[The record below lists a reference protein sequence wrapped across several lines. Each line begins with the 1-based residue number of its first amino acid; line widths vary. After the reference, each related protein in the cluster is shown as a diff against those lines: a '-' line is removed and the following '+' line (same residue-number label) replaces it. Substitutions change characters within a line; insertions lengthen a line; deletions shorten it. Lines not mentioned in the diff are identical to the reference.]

1 MNSYP
6 HRTTLPPES
15 PEFGTRYQI
24 LKKLGTGGMGAVF
37 QATDTTLDKLVAV
50 KILLPGLSRE
60 NIIRFQQEAR
70 TAAKLDHPNI
80 VKVLDFGQ
88 TPTGDLFLVM
98 DYVGSQSL
106 EDVQRRSKRLPVD
119 EALPIFIQIAAGLH
133 HAHVNKVLHRDVKPS
148 NIMLCEKTP
157 GNVQLVDFGL
167 AKLKSEDQ
175 RLTSTG
181 VRVGSPL
188 YMSPEQARGDD
199 VAEASDLYSFGC
211 LMFKVLTGKA
221 PLQGDTYMDT
231 ILMQQEEIPPS
242 LNEIDCGTTFPADLE
257 HVVAKTLEKDPADR
271 YKSAQELKERL
282 EHVYESYKENLRA
295 ASLHDEEKS
304 GISLPNSDART
315 RTAADW
321 IQVTR
326 NFVSAHRR
334 LTMVSALI
342 MCALPIWIYV
352 FLVTGNTER
361 PENSVKEKDSI
372 SNLAAGH
379 AFPTDED
386 LHRRIRES
394 NSSHHG
400 TLTEMQRKIILNQAA
415 NDEDPEVRKMTQDP
429 DLRAAFLNNRHGRMT
444 SDPDSRAFFMSPEFT
459 KYQPVLSSMWSDP
472 AMKTIWDDPMSQEFV
487 RRPELWK
494 LWKTNPKS
502 PKVIR
507 FVKNPNVQALS
518 KDQRFVSLCKD
529 PEFKVVI
536 LDPRFQRVLKDP
548 ANMKMFRAMSNMREV
563 VGRGF
568 ANMLDGLDPDL

>member
-24 LKKLGTGGMGAVF
+24 LKKLGAGGMGAVF

-98 DYVGSQSL
+98 DYVGAQSL
-106 EDVQRRSKRLPVD
+106 EDVQRRSKRLPME

-175 RLTSTG
+175 KLTSTG

-231 ILMQQEEIPPS
+231 ILMQQEEIPPL

-257 HVVAKTLEKDPADR
+257 HVIAKTLEKDPADR
-271 YKSAQELKERL
+271 YQSALELKERL
-282 EHVYESYKENLRA
+282 EQVYESYMANMRA
-295 ASLHDEEKS
+295 ASLFGEQDSRSTAPASS
-304 GISLPNSDART
+304 GET
-315 RTAADW
+315 RVAADG
-321 IQVTR
+321 IQLAR

-334 LTMVSALI
+334 LVMVAALI
-342 MCALPIWIYV
+342 VVALPVWIYS
-352 FLVTGNTER
+352 FWLTGNSEKYQIAT
-361 PENSVKEKDSI
+361 KEKDSI
-372 SNLAAGH
+372 SNLKAGH
-379 AFPTDED
+379 AFPTED
-386 LHRRIRES
+386 DLRKRFRES
-394 NSSHHG
+394 NSGHHQQ
-400 TLTEMQRKIILNQAA
+400 LTEMQRKIILHQAA
-415 NDEDPEVRKMTQDP
+415 KDEDPEVRRMTQDP
-429 DLRAAFLNNRHGRMT
+429 DLRDAFLHNRHGRMS
-444 SDPDSRAFFMSPEFT
+444 SDPDARAFFMSPEFM
-459 KYQPVLSSMWSDP
+459 KFQPVLSELWNDP
-472 AMKTIWDDPMSQEFV
+472 AMKTIWEDPMSQEFV
-487 RRPELWK
+487 RRPELWQ
-494 LWKTNPKS
+494 LWKTNPRS
-502 PKVIR
+502 PKVSK
-507 FVKNPNVQALS
+507 FVKNPNVQAVA
-518 KDQRFVSLCKD
+518 KDPRFVNLCRD
-529 PEFKVVI
+529 PQFKVVI

-548 ANMKMFRAMSNMREV
+548 ANMKMFRAMANMREV

-568 ANMLDGLDPDL
+568 ANMLEGLDPDN

>member
-15 PEFGTRYQI
+15 PEFVSRYQI
-24 LKKLGTGGMGAVF
+24 LKKLGAGGMGAVF

-88 TPTGDLFLVM
+88 TPAGDLFLVM
-98 DYVGSQSL
+98 DYVGAQSL
-106 EDVQRRSKRLPVD
+106 EDVQRRSKRLPVE

-175 RLTSTG
+175 KLTSTG

-188 YMSPEQARGDD
+188 YMSPEQARGED

-231 ILMQQEEIPPS
+231 ILMQQEEIPPL
-242 LNEIDCGTTFPADLE
+242 LNEMDCGTSFPADLE

-271 YKSAQELKERL
+271 YQSALQLKERL
-282 EHVYESYKENLRA
+282 EQVYESYKENM
-295 ASLHDEEKS
+295 
-304 GISLPNSDART
+304 
-315 RTAADW
+315 RTASSFGEETSRVDLSTSTEKTQLANGWRQNARD
-321 IQVTR
+321 
-326 NFVSAHRR
+326 FASAHRR
-334 LTMVSALI
+334 LLMVSVLI
-342 MCALPIWIYV
+342 VIALPIWIYT
-352 FLVTGNTER
+352 FSLTGNSGRIAT
-361 PENSVKEKDSI
+361 KEYDAI
-372 SNLAAGH
+372 SNLDAGA
-379 AFPTDED
+379 AFPKQDD
-386 LHRRIRES
+386 VNKRIRES
-394 NSSHHG
+394 RSGHHKQ
-400 TLTEMQRKIILNQAA
+400 LSEIQRKIILNQAA
-415 NDEDPEVRKMTQDP
+415 KDEDPEVRKMTQDP
-429 DLRAAFLNNRHGRMT
+429 DLRAAFLNNRHGRMS
-444 SDPDSRAFFMSPEFT
+444 SDPDSRAFFMSPGFM
-459 KYQPVLSSMWSDP
+459 KFQPLLSEMWNDP
-472 AMKTIWDDPMSQEFV
+472 SMKTIWDDPMSQEFV
-487 RRPELWK
+487 RSPELWK

-502 PKVIR
+502 PKVSR

-518 KDQRFVSLCKD
+518 KDPRFVGLCKD

-536 LDPRFQRVLKDP
+536 SDPRFQRVLKDP

-568 ANMLDGLDPDL
+568 ANMLDGLDPDN